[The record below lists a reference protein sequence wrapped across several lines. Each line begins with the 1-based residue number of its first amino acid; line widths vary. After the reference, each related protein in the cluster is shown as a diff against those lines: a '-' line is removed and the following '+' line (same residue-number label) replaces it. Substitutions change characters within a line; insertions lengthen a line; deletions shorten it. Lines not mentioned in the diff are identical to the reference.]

1 MVHVDFLDDEHFVR
15 MRQGL
20 LTSTGLPGMV
30 LDLPVARAPCQFRH
44 TAENC
49 KCHLPIM
56 HLGQDEAI
64 YRENAMSKKVWK
76 INGKSYLRPKNEGSG
91 YMLSAVQG
99 CISGF
104 GLPLTA
110 GQLEEVNIRCAT
122 VGKQALQHS
131 PGVEYIEYGKNYD
144 GYWNYDRFAE
154 QVESVIDVVEVLY
167 PHLQ

>member
-1 MVHVDFLDDEHFVR
+1 MLNWMEVEVQRATDIALRYTAHVFDLVPRVDAAGKSWTMVHVDFSDDEHFVR

-64 YRENAMSKKVWK
+64 YRENAMS
-76 INGKSYLRPKNEGSG
+76 
-91 YMLSAVQG
+91 
-99 CISGF
+99 
-104 GLPLTA
+104 
-110 GQLEEVNIRCAT
+110 
-122 VGKQALQHS
+122 
-131 PGVEYIEYGKNYD
+131 
-144 GYWNYDRFAE
+144 
-154 QVESVIDVVEVLY
+154 
-167 PHLQ
+167 